1 MAIKNIIII
10 FAQFV
15 FLNFKTSRVFALVKN
30 VKFDFVHIFT
40 LNYWKILS
48 FSECMKI
55 TLFFI
60 SLFFMLKL
68 SKYQLPL
75 SR

>member
-48 FSECMKI
+48 FFWMYENYTFLHIS
-55 TLFFI
+55 FFYVEVI
-60 SLFFMLKL
+60 
-68 SKYQLPL
+68 
-75 SR
+75 